1 MLKYFCNET
10 GCDHSAEAKGFC
22 PKHGKELVE
31 KEVKGTDDAALQ
43 AILGKIGEVVKA
55 ETEKTIKEMGLS
67 ADTKAIHGNS
77 KIPAN
82 RKEVYEY
89 VKGILSDGDAA
100 ELQAKSTVEKQ
111 DQFLGKA
118 RVAYFFK
125 SLIKYQTTK
134 DPEHLQVVK
143 ALAVG
148 VDADG
153 GYLTPTEFR
162 AQLVED
168 QQQLGF
174 LRQYVTV
181 IPMTS
186 NSMEVPTLL
195 SSVKTSWG
203 SENTAI
209 STTTARFGT
218 LTFAPKRLNTMI
230 YTSREL
236 ANDSALGIVQ
246 LLTRLIREAIGR
258 EEDRVIVAGSGTGQ
272 PKGILQE
279 TLGGIDN
286 GNDDS
291 TLAANVKKLPFLLA
305 PAYRARARWI
315 MNSISTSVISTL
327 RDTAGQFLYSEGI
340 EGQFPQ
346 RLAGLPVSEEPDVPL
361 DTLILGDLT
370 QYFLAD
376 REQIS
381 VETTTEGAG
390 TFEKH
395 QVAIKVIERIDGKV
409 AQTNAFKTLTNAGI
423 D

>member
-1 MLKYFCNET
+1 MIKHFCPET
-10 GCDHSAEAKGFC
+10 GCDHSSDAKGFC
-22 PKHGKELVE
+22 PNHGKELVE
-31 KEVKGTDDAALQ
+31 REVKSSDSSLE
-43 AILGKIGEVVKA
+43 AILAKIGEVVKE
-55 ETEKTIKEMGLS
+55 ETQKTIKEMGFTPDS
-67 ADTKAIHGNS
+67 KAIHGDS
-77 KIPAN
+77 KLPAS

-89 VKGILSDGDAA
+89 VKSILNDRDAA
-100 ELQAKSTVEKQ
+100 LLQGQSTTEKQ
-111 DQFLGKA
+111 ESFLGKA

-125 SLIKYQTTK
+125 SLMQYQTSK
-134 DPEHLQVVK
+134 DPDHLKVVK

-168 QQQLGF
+168 YQEMGF

-181 IPMTS
+181 IPMST
-186 NSMEVPTLL
+186 NSMELPTLL

-203 SENTAI
+203 SENVSI

-230 YTSREL
+230 YVSREL

-258 EEDRVIVAGSGTGQ
+258 EEDRVIINGSGSGQ

-286 GNDDS
+286 
-291 TLAANVKKLPFLLA
+291 ANVDADLASNLKKLPFKLA
-305 PAYRARARWI
+305 PAYRSRARWL
-315 MNSISTSVISTL
+315 MNSISTSVVSAL
-327 RDTAGQFLYSEGI
+327 KDSNGQFLYSDGI
-340 EGQFPQ
+340 EGSFPA
-346 RLAGLPVSEEPDVPL
+346 RLVGLPVHEANDMPL
-361 DTLILGDLT
+361 DTLLIADLS

-381 VETTTEGAG
+381 VETTVEGAG

-409 AQTNAFKTLTNAGI
+409 AQKNAFKTLTNAGI